1 MHRYNAALQTNH
13 DSTVLNEAVEYGNK
27 NNQTYMGKIKFILFA
42 LAAIFTLMSCDDTES
57 YADQKKK
64 ERAAINS
71 YITKNKIKVISESEF
86 FEQDTT
92 TDVSKNEYVL
102 FDNTG
107 VYMQI
112 IREGCGEK
120 LKDGETATV
129 LCRFTEWNLLT
140 DSLQLANNI
149 GASEFNHPDIMIV
162 KNTSGTFKASFVA
175 GSSVMY
181 AIYGSTSVP
190 AGWLTPLTYIKIGRP
205 ANPGEEIAK
214 VKLIVPHTQG
224 HQYATSGVYPCLYE
238 ITYQRGL

>member
-1 MHRYNAALQTNH
+1 
-13 DSTVLNEAVEYGNK
+13 
-27 NNQTYMGKIKFILFA
+27 MGKIKLA
-42 LAAIFTLMSCDDTES
+42 LLACAALFTLMSCDDTES

-64 ERAAINS
+64 ERSARRSSIAKEN
-71 YITKNKIKVISESEF
+71 IKVITEKEF
-86 FEQDTT
+86 HAQDST

-102 FDNTG
+102 FETTG

-129 LCRFTEWNLLT
+129 ICRFKEWNLLT

-149 GASEFNHPDIMIV
+149 ENSSLNFPDLMSV
-162 KNTSGTFKASFVA
+162 KNTSGTFKASFIQ

-181 AIYGSTSVP
+181 SIYGSGSVP
-190 AGWLTPLTYIKIGRP
+190 AGWLAPLSYIKIGRP
-205 ANPGEEIAK
+205 AKPGEEIAK

-224 HQYATSGVYPCLYE
+224 HQYASSGVYPCLYE
-238 ITYQRGL
+238 ITYQRGY

>member
-1 MHRYNAALQTNH
+1 
-13 DSTVLNEAVEYGNK
+13 
-27 NNQTYMGKIKFILFA
+27 MGKIKFILFA
-42 LAAIFTLMSCDDTES
+42 FATIFTLMSCDDTES

-71 YITKNKIKVISESEF
+71 YITNNKIKVISENEF
-86 FEQDTT
+86 FAQDTT

-129 LCRFTEWNLLT
+129 LCRFSEWNLLT
-140 DSLQLANNI
+140 DSLQLTN
-149 GASEFNHPDIMIV
+149 DILGLAAQVDKMSV
-162 KNTSGTFKASFVA
+162 KNTSGTFKASFIE

-181 AIYGSTSVP
+181 SVYGTASVP
-190 AGWLTPLTYIKIGRP
+190 SGWLVPLTYIKLGRP
-205 ANPGEEIAK
+205 SNPDEEIAK

-224 HQYATSGVYPCLYE
+224 QQYATSGVYPCLYE

>member
-1 MHRYNAALQTNH
+1 
-13 DSTVLNEAVEYGNK
+13 
-27 NNQTYMGKIKFILFA
+27 MGKIKLA
-42 LAAIFTLMSCDDTES
+42 LLACAALFTLMSCDDTES

-64 ERAAINS
+64 ECSAIRS
-71 YITKNKIKVISESEF
+71 YIAKENIKVITEKEF
-86 FEQDTT
+86 HAQDST

-102 FDNTG
+102 FETTG

-129 LCRFTEWNLLT
+129 ICRFKEWNLLT

-149 GASEFNHPDIMIV
+149 ENSSLNFPDLMSV
-162 KNTSGTFKASFVA
+162 KNTSGTFKASFIQ

-181 AIYGSTSVP
+181 SIYGSGSVP
-190 AGWLTPLTYIKIGRP
+190 AGWLAPLSYIKIGRP
-205 ANPGEEIAK
+205 AKPGEEIAK

-224 HQYATSGVYPCLYE
+224 HQYASSGVYPCLYE
-238 ITYQRGL
+238 ITYQRGY

>member
-1 MHRYNAALQTNH
+1 
-13 DSTVLNEAVEYGNK
+13 
-27 NNQTYMGKIKFILFA
+27 MGKIKFILFA
-42 LAAIFTLMSCDDTES
+42 FAAIFTLMSCDDTES

-140 DSLQLANNI
+140 DSLQLTNDI
-149 GASEFNHPDIMIV
+149 LGLASQVDKMSV
-162 KNTSGTFKASFVA
+162 KNISGTFKASFVE

-181 AIYGSTSVP
+181 TMYGTTSVP
-190 AGWLTPLTYIKIGRP
+190 SGWLVPLTYIKLGRP
-205 ANPGEEIAK
+205 SNPDEEIAK

>member
-1 MHRYNAALQTNH
+1 
-13 DSTVLNEAVEYGNK
+13 
-27 NNQTYMGKIKFILFA
+27 MGKIKLA
-42 LAAIFTLMSCDDTES
+42 LLACAALFTLMSCDDTES

-64 ERAAINS
+64 ERSAIRS
-71 YITKNKIKVISESEF
+71 YIAKENIKVITEKEF
-86 FEQDTT
+86 RAQDST

-102 FDNTG
+102 FETTG

-129 LCRFTEWNLLT
+129 ICRFKEWNLLT

-149 GASEFNHPDIMIV
+149 ENSSLNFPDLMSV
-162 KNTSGTFKASFVA
+162 KNTSGTFKASFIQ

-181 AIYGSTSVP
+181 SIYGSGSVP
-190 AGWLTPLTYIKIGRP
+190 AGWLAPLSYIKIGRP
-205 ANPGEEIAK
+205 AKPGEEIAK

-224 HQYATSGVYPCLYE
+224 HQYASSGVYPCLYE
-238 ITYQRGL
+238 ITYQRGY

>member
-1 MHRYNAALQTNH
+1 
-13 DSTVLNEAVEYGNK
+13 
-27 NNQTYMGKIKFILFA
+27 MGKIKFILFA
-42 LAAIFTLMSCDDTES
+42 FAAIFTLMSCDDTES

-107 VYMQI
+107 VYMKI

-140 DSLQLANNI
+140 DSLQLTNDI
-149 GASEFNHPDIMIV
+149 LGLASQVDKMSV
-162 KNTSGTFKASFVA
+162 KNISGTFKASFVA
-175 GSSVMY
+175 GSSVMCTM
-181 AIYGSTSVP
+181 YGTTSVP
-190 AGWLTPLTYIKIGRP
+190 SGWLVPLTYIKLGRP
-205 ANPGEEIAK
+205 SNPDEEIAK

>member
-1 MHRYNAALQTNH
+1 
-13 DSTVLNEAVEYGNK
+13 
-27 NNQTYMGKIKFILFA
+27 MGKIKFILFA
-42 LAAIFTLMSCDDTES
+42 FAAIFTLMSCDDTES

-162 KNTSGTFKASFVA
+162 KNISGTFKASFVA

-181 AIYGSTSVP
+181 FIYGSTSVP

>member
-1 MHRYNAALQTNH
+1 
-13 DSTVLNEAVEYGNK
+13 
-27 NNQTYMGKIKFILFA
+27 MGKIKFILFA
-42 LAAIFTLMSCDDTES
+42 FAAIFTLMSCDDTES

-162 KNTSGTFKASFVA
+162 KNTSGTFKASFVE

-181 AIYGSTSVP
+181 FIYGSTSVP

>member
-1 MHRYNAALQTNH
+1 
-13 DSTVLNEAVEYGNK
+13 
-27 NNQTYMGKIKFILFA
+27 
-42 LAAIFTLMSCDDTES
+42 MSCDDTES

-86 FEQDTT
+86 LAQDTT

-112 IREGCGEK
+112 IRKGCGEK

-140 DSLQLANNI
+140 DSLQLTN
-149 GASEFNHPDIMIV
+149 DILGLAAQVDKMSV

-175 GSSVMY
+175 GSSVMNTM
-181 AIYGSTSVP
+181 YGTTSVP
-190 AGWLTPLTYIKIGRP
+190 SGWLVPLTYIKLGRP
-205 ANPGEEIAK
+205 SNPDEEIAK

>member
-120 LKDGETATV
+120 LKDDETATV

-140 DSLQLANNI
+140 DSLQLTNDI
-149 GASEFNHPDIMIV
+149 LGLASQVDKMSV
-162 KNTSGTFKASFVA
+162 TNTSGTFKASFVA
-175 GSSVMY
+175 GSSVMSTM
-181 AIYGSTSVP
+181 YGTTSVP
-190 AGWLTPLTYIKIGRP
+190 SGWLVPLTYIKLGRP
-205 ANPGEEIAK
+205 SNPDEEIAK

>member
-1 MHRYNAALQTNH
+1 
-13 DSTVLNEAVEYGNK
+13 
-27 NNQTYMGKIKFILFA
+27 MGKIKLA
-42 LAAIFTLMSCDDTES
+42 LLACAALFTLMSCDDTES

-64 ERAAINS
+64 ERSAIRS
-71 YITKNKIKVISESEF
+71 YIAEENIKVITEKEF
-86 FEQDTT
+86 HAQDST

-102 FDNTG
+102 FETTG

-129 LCRFTEWNLLT
+129 ICRFKEWNLLT

-149 GASEFNHPDIMIV
+149 ENSSLNFPDLMSV
-162 KNTSGTFKASFVA
+162 KNTSGTFKASFIQ

-181 AIYGSTSVP
+181 SIYGSGSVP
-190 AGWLTPLTYIKIGRP
+190 AGWLAPLSYIKIGRP
-205 ANPGEEIAK
+205 AKPGEEIAK

-224 HQYATSGVYPCLYE
+224 HQYASSGVYPCLYE
-238 ITYQRGL
+238 ITYQRGY

>member
-1 MHRYNAALQTNH
+1 
-13 DSTVLNEAVEYGNK
+13 
-27 NNQTYMGKIKFILFA
+27 MGKIKLA
-42 LAAIFTLMSCDDTES
+42 LLACAALFTLMSCDDTES

-64 ERAAINS
+64 ERSAIRS
-71 YITKNKIKVISESEF
+71 YIAKENIKVITEKEVHA
-86 FEQDTT
+86 QDST

-102 FDNTG
+102 FETTG

-129 LCRFTEWNLLT
+129 ICRFKEWNLLT

-149 GASEFNHPDIMIV
+149 ENSSLNFPDLMSV
-162 KNTSGTFKASFVA
+162 KNTSGTFKASFIK

-181 AIYGSTSVP
+181 SIYGSGSVP
-190 AGWLTPLTYIKIGRP
+190 AGWLAPLSYIKIGRP
-205 ANPGEEIAK
+205 AKPGEEIAK

-224 HQYATSGVYPCLYE
+224 HQYASSGVYPCLYE
-238 ITYQRGL
+238 ITYQRGY